1 MIIDRSRIK
10 ATVIDARIRHPWRT
24 ELEMIAGYVRDMHD
38 TFRDSRQRLEETWVS
53 AWAQYLV
60 TDESSVFNRTQS
72 LHKIGNDDISWRHN
86 VNTGKAF
93 DAVETVHA
101 YLMGSLFPNSHW
113 LSVAPQMPGYDELA
127 RVLQYYLVKKMPE
140 WKFMPQMAAYVRQLL
155 IVGTSAMAIPWS
167 SKSRIQY
174 ECLDMFDVLFDPTE
188 PDVEDS
194 PIIRRIKKTRAALI
208 EGLAKG
214 FYSNMTPLD
223 VAQLQPRSQNGAVI
237 NDDMELTR
245 GAELLRQFNGI
256 NVLPYNMRDRATIFE
271 YWGDIHLPHVTLYNV
286 VVTVV
291 NGRVIRLDNNNYK
304 CGKPFVIGT
313 YTPVVRQPQGI
324 SLLQP
329 ALGLI
334 HELSN
339 TTNQLMDGVELAI
352 NPMYTLERDST
363 LRPEEIRTEPGAVYL
378 VDKHGVLQPIAPPPN
393 NFGIGFQQNQA
404 ITQSI
409 DAITGAGPLVGS
421 TQPRGGERVTAEE
434 IKSVR
439 DAGGNRLLGSHKHVE
454 LTSLMP
460 MLEKTLG
467 TVQQFTRVDDVVEV
481 PDTKSKAV
489 YFMAIGPEELKL
501 KYTITPRGADHVIEQ
516 QEYVNK
522 RVTLLQTVTQIPGAL
537 EKLDLDKILED
548 ILYNWGFDD
557 PSVYMKSQDAQE
569 GPTTM
574 AAQAQKMGGT
584 AAKDAMMA
592 QVMADGGA
600 SMAKTMFGAEMP
612 EGVNPLQLSEQV
624 TNANAATTQ

>member
-1 MIIDRSRIK
+1 MIIDRSKIKHTIIDSRIK
-10 ATVIDARIRHPWRT
+10 HPWNR

-38 TFRDSRQRLEETWVS
+38 TFRDSRRTLESIWTDAWS
-53 AWAQYLV
+53 AYTV
-60 TDESSVFNRTQS
+60 TDTANVYSRMQA
-72 LHKIGNDDISWRHN
+72 LQQYGKDDISWRHN

-113 LSVAPQMPGYDELA
+113 LAVSPSMPGYDELA
-127 RVLQYYLVKKMPE
+127 RVLQYYLVQKLPE
-140 WKFMPQMAAYVRQLL
+140 WKFMSQMASYVRQML
-155 IVGTSAMAIPWS
+155 IVGTSAMALPWS
-167 SKSRIQY
+167 SKSEVQY

-208 EGLAKG
+208 EGITKG
-214 FYSNMTPLD
+214 FYSNLTQLD
-223 VAQLQPRSQNGAVI
+223 VVQLQPRASNGAVI
-237 NDDMELTR
+237 NDDMDLTR
-245 GAELLRQFNGI
+245 GTDTIRQFNGI
-256 NVLPYNMRDRATIFE
+256 NVQPYNMRDRATIFE
-271 YWGDIHLPHVTLYNV
+271 YWGDIHLPHVTYYNV
-286 VVTVV
+286 VITVL
-291 NGRVIRLDNNNYK
+291 NGRVIRLSNNTYK

-313 YTPVVRQPQGI
+313 YTPVVRQPHGI

-334 HELSN
+334 HELTN
-339 TTNQLMDGVELAI
+339 TTNQLLDGVELAI

-363 LRPEEIRTEPGAVYL
+363 LQPEEIRTEPGAVFL
-378 VDKHGVLQPIAPPPN
+378 VDRHGVLQPIAPPPN
-393 NFGIGFQQNQA
+393 NFGIGFQQTQS
-404 ITQSI
+404 IVQSI

-439 DAGGNRLLGSHKHVE
+439 DAGGNRLLGSHKHIE

-460 MLEKTLG
+460 MLKKTLAI
-467 TVQQFTRVDDVVEV
+467 VQQFTRVDDVVEV
-481 PDTKSKAV
+481 PDKSSKAV
-489 YFMAIGPEELKL
+489 YFMAVGPNELQLEYK
-501 KYTITPRGADHVIEQ
+501 IIPRGADHVIEQ

-522 RVTLLQTVTQIPGAL
+522 RVTLLQTVASIPGAI

-557 PSVYMKSQDAQE
+557 PSVYMKSQESE

-574 AAQAQKMGGT
+574 AQQAQKMGGT
-584 AAKDAMMA
+584 AGKDAMMA

-600 SMAKTMFGAEMP
+600 RMMKQTFGADMP
-612 EGVNPLQLSEQV
+612 EGANPLQLSEQV
-624 TNANAATTQ
+624 NNANANIG